1 MQVGFWAALVSYVD
15 RSFAAHLIMIGTL
28 VCMGYR
34 QVVLLLPLPVQTA
47 LLLISIIN
55 K

>member
-34 QVVLLLPLPVQTA
+34 QRGVTVTFASTNSFTA
-47 LLLISIIN
+47 HFHN
-55 K
+55 